1 MTFGEAVL
9 FGAVQ
14 GLTEFLPVSSS
25 GHLAV
30 LKALLDVGDVPILFD
45 VILHV
50 ATLVVVVV
58 VFRQRVG
65 RILASIG
72 RFLVRRS
79 RESDADDLRLTWVII
94 LATLVTAAIGLGI
107 NELDVG
113 ANPRLVSA
121 LFIVTGL
128 ILIGSRFLHG
138 SRDYSTLGV
147 REGLLVGIGQG
158 LGVFPG
164 ISRSGITITAAL
176 AAGLDREK
184 AGEFAFVVSIP
195 AIIGAFALTVRDAG
209 ELSSSVGIAAL
220 VVGFVTAL
228 VVGLLAILLLLR
240 LVRQGKLYY
249 FAIYLIPLGI
259 AGFILLEV

>member
-1 MTFGEAVL
+1 MTIGEAVL

-30 LKALLDVGDVPILFD
+30 LKALLDIGDVPILFD

-50 ATLVVVVV
+50 ATLVVVIV

-72 RFLVRRS
+72 RFIVRRS
-79 RESDADDLRLTWVII
+79 RESDATDLRLTWVII
-94 LATLVTAAIGLGI
+94 IATVVTAAIGLGV

-113 ANPRLVSA
+113 VNPQVVSA

-128 ILIGSRFLHG
+128 ILIASRFLHG
-138 SRDYSTLGV
+138 SRDYAAVGV
-147 REGLLVGIGQG
+147 KDGLMVGIGQG

-164 ISRSGITITAAL
+164 ISRSGITITASL
-176 AAGLDREK
+176 AAGLDRER
-184 AGEFAFVVSIP
+184 AGEFAFLVSIP
-195 AIIGAFALTVRDAG
+195 AILGAFVLTLRDAA
-209 ELSSSVGIAAL
+209 ELSESVGFAAL
-220 VVGFVTAL
+220 AVGFVTAL

-240 LVRQGKLYY
+240 LVKRGKLFY
-249 FAIYLIPLGI
+249 FAFYLIPAGI
-259 AGFILLEV
+259 VGLILL